1 MTNEP
6 TPVEMVYQDHGRLH
20 DEIMNADRAITV
32 RVLKKLRHLATLD
45 DPTAACKAL
54 TGPLGGLWRVRVGDW
69 RVILDVQKNELV
81 IIALELGHR
90 SEVY

>member
-1 MTNEP
+1 MSQPKLKWSIKTTADFN
-6 TPVEMVYQDHGRLH
+6 
-20 DEIMNADRAITV
+20 DEIKNADRDIAV

-45 DPTAACKAL
+45 DPTSACKAL

-69 RVILDVQKNELV
+69 RVILDVQQTDLV
-81 IIALELGHR
+81 IVALELGHR